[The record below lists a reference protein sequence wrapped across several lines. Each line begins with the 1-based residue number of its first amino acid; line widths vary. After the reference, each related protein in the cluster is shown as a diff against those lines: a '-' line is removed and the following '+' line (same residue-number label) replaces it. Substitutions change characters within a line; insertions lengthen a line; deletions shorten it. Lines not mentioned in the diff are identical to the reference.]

1 MTVML
6 RPSMRWFAI
15 VPALIAIGSVALDF
29 ALIDVFGIFFVGVV
43 SLLTFV
49 GVGLLLALRLPR
61 QPVGW
66 LLLGAGALF
75 QLSMAAP
82 SYAWAAFIG
91 APGTLPLGEVAL
103 AIGYAWI
110 PALGC
115 LYLAMILFPTGRPP
129 SARWHI
135 PVAFVLVATA
145 LQLVAALVTTSELP
159 VPLPFG
165 HFGVSDVMVRNP
177 LAIEGALGSLLAFF
191 YQSPLG
197 STAALIPI
205 AAVFVRFRTAAGK
218 ERQQLKWFAYSSVIA
233 MLFLVLSG
241 VLPLFSYMSGTGPV
255 VLLGA
260 IDLIPISIAIAILR
274 YRIYD
279 IDLLIKRTIVYGATS
294 SGIATIFF
302 VGIVALQGALRQV
315 TSGSELAIAAS
326 TLLSFA
332 LFQPI
337 RRRVQDM
344 VNRRFDRSR
353 FDAARTVDA
362 FADDLRDEVDLDA
375 LRAELL
381 IAVARTMA
389 PSHASLWLR
398 GVATSVT
405 ISGRA
410 ADTKELA

>member
-1 MTVML
+1 MTVTL
-6 RPSMRWFAI
+6 RPSIRWFA
-15 VPALIAIGSVALDF
+15 LIPTLVVVCSVAVDF
-29 ALIDVFGIFFVGVV
+29 ALIDVIGIFFVGVV

-49 GVGLLLALRLPR
+49 GVGLLLTLRLPR

-66 LLLGAGALF
+66 LLLGAGTLF
-75 QLSMAAP
+75 QLTMAAP
-82 SYAWAAFIG
+82 SYAWVAFIG

-103 AIGYAWI
+103 LVTYAWM

-115 LYLAMILFPTGRPP
+115 VFLAMILFPTGKPP

-135 PVAFVLVATA
+135 PVALVVLSTA
-145 LQLVAALVTTSELP
+145 LQLAAALVTTSELP
-159 VPLPFG
+159 VPLPSG
-165 HFGVSDVMVRNP
+165 IAGVSSVVVRNS
-177 LAIEGALGSLLAFF
+177 LAIGGPLGSLLAF
-191 YQSPLG
+191 YLQSPLAYMVG
-197 STAALIPI
+197 LIPI

-218 ERQQLKWFAYSSVIA
+218 ERQQLKWFAYTSVIA
-233 MLFLVLSG
+233 MLFLVVSS
-241 VLPLFSYMSGTGPV
+241 VLPLFSYMAGTGPV
-255 VLLGA
+255 VLIGA

-274 YRIYD
+274 YRLYD

-294 SGIATIFF
+294 AAIATTFF

-353 FDAARTVDA
+353 FDAA
-362 FADDLRDEVDLDA
+362 
-375 LRAELL
+375 
-381 IAVARTMA
+381 
-389 PSHASLWLR
+389 
-398 GVATSVT
+398 
-405 ISGRA
+405 
-410 ADTKELA
+410 